1 MATKSHKKK
10 KPSAP
15 NPSINPK
22 AASSDKKP
30 KPPKTI
36 EDQPEEAAAAAA
48 DKKPK
53 KQKARDEID
62 EIFSAAK
69 AGKKRKPAQL
79 EEAAAQG
86 GKRKKPKER
95 AEGGSSKK
103 KSGKTPGSK
112 GKGRV
117 ADDEEE
123 FEEKRPRRRTA
134 DGLTIYSAEELGFGK
149 ADAGG
154 TPLCPFD
161 CECCF

>member
-10 KPSAP
+10 KASAL

-22 AASSDKKP
+22 AAASDKKP
-30 KPPKTI
+30 EPPKPI
-36 EDQPEEAAAAAA
+36 EEQPEQAAAE
-48 DKKPK
+48 KKPK

-69 AGKKRKPAQL
+69 ADKKRKSAQQ
-79 EEAAAQG
+79 EEAEAQG

-95 AEGGSSKK
+95 TEGGSNKK
-103 KSGKTPGSK
+103 KSNKTPGSK

-117 ADDEEE
+117 ANDDGEE
-123 FEEKRPRRRTA
+123 FEKRPRRRTN

-161 CECCF
+161 CDCCF